1 MKQIKTIIDQNST
14 KEFIQGNFIFALAS
28 LGFALVIVALY
39 VVFGII
45 NHSWTDP
52 VQIILLVLAAVLIVL
67 SIIMIVAHL
76 KAMNKMKGY
85 VRTIIYDFLDD
96 VISFEI
102 YRDEEKIETGKI
114 YYQDFLDYKVSK
126 HYVYLRL
133 RNNTWLAIN
142 KEEELISF
150 IKNKGI
156 QKHKLFSSR

>member
-1 MKQIKTIIDQNST
+1 MKQIKTLIDSKST

-45 NHSWTDP
+45 NHSWADP

-67 SIIMIVAHL
+67 SMIMVVAYL
-76 KAMNKMKGY
+76 KAMNKMKDY

-96 VISFEI
+96 AISFEI

-133 RNNTWLAIN
+133 KNNTWLVID
-142 KEEELISF
+142 KEEELIPF
-150 IKNKGI
+150 IQNKGI
-156 QKHKLFSSR
+156 QKHKFLSSR